1 MYFAEGDL
9 FHVYSRGNNSQR
21 IFFNRNNYLF
31 FIDKVKEFVL
41 PYADILAWCL
51 MPNHFHLMIE
61 VLHEELPAVTHR
73 VTEVHPVSITTETY
87 PVSKTR
93 SLNDSIAIM
102 LRSYTRAINKQK
114 KRTGALFQE
123 GTKSI
128 CLNRHELSPAYFQT
142 APGVVGN
149 VSFPEQEYLNICY
162 NYIHQNPVY
171 SGLVKKPEEWEFSSY
186 RDYFCNRDGSF
197 VNTENAIK
205 LGLYDPLSNNSPGDS
220 KSPGE

>member
-1 MYFAEGDL
+1 MYFVEGDL

-21 IFFNRNNYLF
+21 IFFNRKNYLF

-61 VLHEELPAVTHR
+61 VMHEELPVVTHG
-73 VTEVHPVSITTETY
+73 VTWSH

-93 SLNDSIAIM
+93 TLNDSLGIM
-102 LRSYTRAINKQK
+102 LRSYTRAINKQE

-128 CLNRHELSPAYFQT
+128 CLNMHELSPAYFQT
-142 APGVVGN
+142 ELGVVGN

-162 NYIHQNPVY
+162 NYIHQNPVS
-171 SGLVKKPEEWEFSSY
+171 SGLVKKPEDWEFSSY

-197 VNTENAIK
+197 VNIKNAIK